1 MADLLYPKLSY
12 AIIGK
17 LYDVYNELAFG
28 HKEKVYQKAF
38 AELLSEVKIPYKRE
52 LYFPILFKE
61 KVMSKYYFDFLIDD
75 KIVVELKV
83 ANDFYQ
89 KDVNQLLSY
98 LKHRGYKLGIL
109 AIFAKDG
116 LKYKRI
122 ANSR

>member
-1 MADLLYPKLSY
+1 MVDLLYPKLSY
-12 AIIGK
+12 LIVGK
-17 LYDVYNELAFG
+17 LYEVYNELSFG

-61 KVMSKYYFDFLIDD
+61 KVMSKYYFDFLIND
-75 KIVVELKV
+75 KIIVELKV

-89 KDVNQLLSY
+89 KDINQLLSY
-98 LKHRGYKLGIL
+98 FKHKGYKLGIL
-109 AIFAKDG
+109 AIFTKDR